1 MIQAIIGI
9 GIGCL
14 ITALFLFPKLKRV
27 TVDNQSI
34 LKENS
39 QLQLTRT
46 KYTEEISQMEKTIG
60 ELNLQR
66 EKLLA
71 QIEQI
76 NFNLEKQKEQ
86 ADKTNEII
94 YQQSFELM
102 QEKLEK
108 AADEESEK
116 FQKAQQ
122 EAEDE
127 YLLCLQEQAKDFQK
141 ALEENAERLA
151 EARKTLEEFRA
162 KADAAI
168 EAAKR
173 EEEKALELDKYKIL
187 LSEQDL
193 IEINRL
199 REIAPYFRNARA
211 IYKIIW
217 ESYYRQNTTDLI
229 NRIIGAGTHTGIYK
243 LTNLKNQKA
252 YIGQAVDLSTRW
264 KDHIKAGLGIDTPSN
279 ILYKAMTADGV
290 ENFSFEVL
298 EECERSELNNR
309 ETYWIDFYNTTTF
322 GYNMTK
328 GGAKKQ

>member
-60 ELNLQR
+60 ELTLQR
-66 EKLLA
+66 EKMLA
-71 QIEQI
+71 QVEQI
-76 NFNLEKQKEQ
+76 NSSLDKQKEQ

-94 YQQSFELM
+94 YQQSYELM

-108 AADEESEK
+108 AADEEAEK

-122 EAEDE
+122 DAEDE
-127 YLLCLQEQAKDFQK
+127 YLLCLRERVEDFQK
-141 ALEENAERLA
+141 ALKENAEKLA
-151 EARKTLEEFRA
+151 EARKVLEEFRS

-279 ILYKAMTADGV
+279 ILYKAMAADGV

-298 EECERSELNNR
+298 EECDRSELNNR
-309 ETYWIDFYNTTTF
+309 ETYWIDFYNTTIF

>member
-1 MIQAIIGI
+1 
-9 GIGCL
+9 
-14 ITALFLFPKLKRV
+14 
-27 TVDNQSI
+27 
-34 LKENS
+34 
-39 QLQLTRT
+39 
-46 KYTEEISQMEKTIG
+46 MEKTIG
-60 ELNLQR
+60 ELTLQR
-66 EKLLA
+66 KKMLA

-76 NFNLEKQKEQ
+76 NSSLDKQKEQ

-94 YQQSFELM
+94 YQQSYELM

-108 AADEESEK
+108 AADEEAEK

-122 EAEDE
+122 DAEDE
-127 YLLCLQEQAKDFQK
+127 YLLCLRERVEDFQK
-141 ALEENAERLA
+141 ALKENAEKLA
-151 EARKTLEEFRA
+151 EARKVLEEFRS

-252 YIGQAVDLSTRW
+252 YIG
-264 KDHIKAGLGIDTPSN
+264 
-279 ILYKAMTADGV
+279 
-290 ENFSFEVL
+290 
-298 EECERSELNNR
+298 
-309 ETYWIDFYNTTTF
+309 
-322 GYNMTK
+322 
-328 GGAKKQ
+328 

>member
-60 ELNLQR
+60 ELTLQR
-66 EKLLA
+66 EKMLA
-71 QIEQI
+71 QVEQI
-76 NFNLEKQKEQ
+76 NSSLDKQKEQ

-94 YQQSFELM
+94 YQQSYELM

-108 AADEESEK
+108 AADEEAEK

-122 EAEDE
+122 DAEDE
-127 YLLCLQEQAKDFQK
+127 YLLCLRERVEDFQK
-141 ALEENAERLA
+141 ALKENAEKLA
-151 EARKTLEEFRA
+151 KARKVLEEFRS

-279 ILYKAMTADGV
+279 ILYKAMAADGV

-298 EECERSELNNR
+298 EECDRSELNNR
-309 ETYWIDFYNTTTF
+309 ETYWIDFYNTTIF

>member
-1 MIQAIIGI
+1 MIWLGI
-9 GIGCL
+9 AIGCL
-14 ITALFLFPKLKRV
+14 ISALLLFPKLKRV

-34 LKENS
+34 LQENS

-46 KYTEEISQMEKTIG
+46 KYTEEISQMEKMIG

-66 EKLLA
+66 EKLLT
-71 QIEQI
+71 QVEQI
-76 NFNLEKQKEQ
+76 NDSLKRQREQ

-94 YQQSFELM
+94 YQQSYELM

-108 AADEESEK
+108 AANEEAEK
-116 FQKAQQ
+116 FQMAQQ
-122 EAEDE
+122 KAENE
-127 YLLCLQEQAKDFQK
+127 YLLCLQEQAEDFQQ
-141 ALEENAERLA
+141 ALKENAERLT
-151 EARKTLEEFRA
+151 EARKILEEFRA
-162 KADAAI
+162 KADAAL

-199 REIAPYFRNARA
+199 REIAPYFRNQR
-211 IYKIIW
+211 IINKLIW
-217 ESYYRQNTTDLI
+217 EGYYRQQMNDLI
-229 NRIIGAGTHTGIYK
+229 TRVVGTGAHIGIYK
-243 LTNLKNQKA
+243 LTNLKNNKA
-252 YIGQAVDLSTRW
+252 YIGQSVNIAERFKEHCKCL
-264 KDHIKAGLGIDTPSN
+264 LQIDAPNNS
-279 ILYKAMTADGV
+279 LYKAGAEDGA
-290 ENFSFEVL
+290 ESFSFEVL
-298 EECERSELNNR
+298 EECKRSELNNR

>member
-1 MIQAIIGI
+1 
-9 GIGCL
+9 
-14 ITALFLFPKLKRV
+14 
-27 TVDNQSI
+27 
-34 LKENS
+34 
-39 QLQLTRT
+39 
-46 KYTEEISQMEKTIG
+46 MEKTIG
-60 ELNLQR
+60 ELTLQR
-66 EKLLA
+66 EKMLA
-71 QIEQI
+71 QVEQI
-76 NFNLEKQKEQ
+76 NSSLDKQKEQ

-94 YQQSFELM
+94 YQQSYELM

-108 AADEESEK
+108 AADEEAEK

-122 EAEDE
+122 DAEDE
-127 YLLCLQEQAKDFQK
+127 YLLCLRERVEDFQK
-141 ALEENAERLA
+141 ALKENAEKLA
-151 EARKTLEEFRA
+151 EARKVLEEFRS

-217 ESYYRQNTTDLI
+217 ESYYRQNTTNLI

-252 YIGQAVDLSTRW
+252 YIG
-264 KDHIKAGLGIDTPSN
+264 
-279 ILYKAMTADGV
+279 
-290 ENFSFEVL
+290 
-298 EECERSELNNR
+298 
-309 ETYWIDFYNTTTF
+309 
-322 GYNMTK
+322 
-328 GGAKKQ
+328 

>member
-1 MIQAIIGI
+1 
-9 GIGCL
+9 
-14 ITALFLFPKLKRV
+14 
-27 TVDNQSI
+27 
-34 LKENS
+34 
-39 QLQLTRT
+39 
-46 KYTEEISQMEKTIG
+46 
-60 ELNLQR
+60 
-66 EKLLA
+66 
-71 QIEQI
+71 
-76 NFNLEKQKEQ
+76 
-86 ADKTNEII
+86 
-94 YQQSFELM
+94 M

-108 AADEESEK
+108 AADKESEK

-127 YLLCLQEQAKDFQK
+127 YLLCLQEQAEDFQR
-141 ALEENAERLA
+141 ALNENAERLA
-151 EARKTLEEFRA
+151 EAHKVLEEFRA

-173 EEEKALELDKYKIL
+173 EEEKALELNKYKIL
-187 LSEQDL
+187 LSNQDL

-229 NRIIGAGTHTGIYK
+229 NRVIGTGTHTGIYK

-252 YIGQAVDLSTRW
+252 YVGQAVDLSARW

-279 ILYKAMTADGV
+279 ILYKAMAADGV

>member
-1 MIQAIIGI
+1 MIQVIIGV

-14 ITALFLFPKLKRV
+14 ITVLFLFPKLKRV

-71 QIEQI
+71 QVEQI
-76 NFNLEKQKEQ
+76 NSNLEKQKEQ

-141 ALEENAERLA
+141 ALKENAEKLD
-151 EARKTLEEFRA
+151 EARKTLEEFHA

-279 ILYKAMTADGV
+279 ILYKAMAADGV

-298 EECERSELNNR
+298 EECDRSELNNR
-309 ETYWIDFYNTTTF
+309 ETYWIDFYNTTIF

>member
-1 MIQAIIGI
+1 
-9 GIGCL
+9 
-14 ITALFLFPKLKRV
+14 
-27 TVDNQSI
+27 
-34 LKENS
+34 
-39 QLQLTRT
+39 
-46 KYTEEISQMEKTIG
+46 
-60 ELNLQR
+60 
-66 EKLLA
+66 
-71 QIEQI
+71 
-76 NFNLEKQKEQ
+76 
-86 ADKTNEII
+86 
-94 YQQSFELM
+94 M

-141 ALEENAERLA
+141 ALEENSERLA

-252 YIGQAVDLSTRW
+252 YIG
-264 KDHIKAGLGIDTPSN
+264 
-279 ILYKAMTADGV
+279 
-290 ENFSFEVL
+290 
-298 EECERSELNNR
+298 
-309 ETYWIDFYNTTTF
+309 
-322 GYNMTK
+322 
-328 GGAKKQ
+328 

>member
-1 MIQAIIGI
+1 MIQVIIGI

-46 KYTEEISQMEKTIG
+46 KYTEEISQIEKTIG

-71 QIEQI
+71 QVEQI
-76 NFNLEKQKEQ
+76 NSNLEKQKEQ

-108 AADEESEK
+108 AADKESEK

-122 EAEDE
+122 EAADE

-141 ALEENAERLA
+141 ALKENAERLA

-162 KADAAI
+162 KADAAT

-199 REIAPYFRNARA
+199 REIAPYFRNQRV
-211 IYKIIW
+211 ISKLIW

-252 YIGQAVDLSTRW
+252 YIGQAVDLSARW

-279 ILYKAMTADGV
+279 ILYKAMAADGV

-298 EECERSELNNR
+298 EECDRSELNNR
-309 ETYWIDFYNTTTF
+309 ETYWIDFYNTTIF